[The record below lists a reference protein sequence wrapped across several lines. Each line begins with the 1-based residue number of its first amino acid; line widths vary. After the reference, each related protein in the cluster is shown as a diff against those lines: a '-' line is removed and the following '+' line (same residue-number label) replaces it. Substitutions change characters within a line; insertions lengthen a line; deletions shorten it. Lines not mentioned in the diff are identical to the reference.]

1 MNLSLEPRARS
12 ADKQHGGHGRG
23 CCFHGCCC
31 RLPARVQGCCSTKLP
46 RAAVAAAVVAAAV
59 VVAAVVVA
67 AVAVAAVVLAV
78 RCCLLEI
85 ADVQTLSQG
94 DCQAK
99 NLPMSRIL
107 SVGSL
112 VSAYHAH
119 QQMHN

>member
-46 RAAVAAAVVAAAV
+46 RDAVAAAV
-59 VVAAVVVA
+59 VVAAVAAA
-67 AVAVAAVVLAV
+67 AVVAAVVLAV
-78 RCCLLEI
+78 HCCLLEI